1 MTLRERLFPLACFLF
16 LALPLAL
23 SAQDSPPDQAGGTAD
38 IAVQGYY
45 LGGNSQP
52 VTALSG
58 LDISFREY
66 LPKFGFLTG
75 NLEGYA
81 DSSRGRAG
89 NNSITAHDLRWKGRR
104 WTITAGDYTFRT
116 AIVPPPFTNYSYPEL
131 GARGAKLEMID
142 GLRQVTVFAG
152 EETLREGPR
161 ITFRV
166 HVPQFV
172 TGASVEQTF
181 GGRLLMGIR
190 YLRLS
195 SSQNEI
201 AANRFFFQQGAEFV
215 RTDSLSAQAAY
226 VAGGGLTLWADA
238 TLSHEAFAGS
248 AVFRQSVPF
257 SSLAGARW
265 KTKRVTVSANY
276 GRLSLSAL
284 PVLGFFFGDRKGPY
298 AEIRY
303 KVFGSFELFGSALRS
318 QNNLE
323 KNPAIINFSTQ
334 EVTGGANVTLPGAIG
349 LSGQYSKIGLRGDL
363 PSDPL
368 PNQRQRSDQSQV
380 SANRTIGNHS
390 LMLTARELNLD
401 SQNFRQKQRS
411 VELQDNLHFSRFVIG
426 GAVRGQQQNSG
437 GQLQNSVFVRG
448 SGQAR
453 FKHFSIYG
461 QFEAGNDLINKTLFA
476 TNTVNS
482 TVAGLQIPARRGWNL
497 QVEAFR
503 TTLLSTLN
511 PENILVLQ
519 THGVAVADILND
531 FNQWSFFV
539 HLSHRA
545 QWGAALPEGEFASN
559 HVVYGSIEGFVFEE
573 GGGTQGVANVA
584 IQMDKTRSVVT
595 DATGR
600 YRFEDVPEGAHA
612 VAIKTEELAADY
624 SPGANSPGSLLV
636 KPRAIARADLR
647 VVRAGSAIRGRVEGI
662 AKDDIGTVGLD
673 NVVINL
679 VPSGKYTTC
688 EYGGDFGFYNLS
700 EGKYVVSLATASLP
714 ENYVAVSSAEVEVE
728 VGSAAAAPYV
738 VFRLEKRIKQLPVR
752 RVFQSS
758 AN

>member
-226 VAGGGLTLWADA
+226 VAGGGLTL
-238 TLSHEAFAGS
+238 
-248 AVFRQSVPF
+248 
-257 SSLAGARW
+257 
-265 KTKRVTVSANY
+265 
-276 GRLSLSAL
+276 
-284 PVLGFFFGDRKGPY
+284 
-298 AEIRY
+298 
-303 KVFGSFELFGSALRS
+303 
-318 QNNLE
+318 
-323 KNPAIINFSTQ
+323 
-334 EVTGGANVTLPGAIG
+334 
-349 LSGQYSKIGLRGDL
+349 
-363 PSDPL
+363 
-368 PNQRQRSDQSQV
+368 
-380 SANRTIGNHS
+380 
-390 LMLTARELNLD
+390 
-401 SQNFRQKQRS
+401 
-411 VELQDNLHFSRFVIG
+411 
-426 GAVRGQQQNSG
+426 
-437 GQLQNSVFVRG
+437 
-448 SGQAR
+448 
-453 FKHFSIYG
+453 
-461 QFEAGNDLINKTLFA
+461 
-476 TNTVNS
+476 
-482 TVAGLQIPARRGWNL
+482 
-497 QVEAFR
+497 
-503 TTLLSTLN
+503 
-511 PENILVLQ
+511 
-519 THGVAVADILND
+519 
-531 FNQWSFFV
+531 
-539 HLSHRA
+539 
-545 QWGAALPEGEFASN
+545 
-559 HVVYGSIEGFVFEE
+559 
-573 GGGTQGVANVA
+573 
-584 IQMDKTRSVVT
+584 
-595 DATGR
+595 
-600 YRFEDVPEGAHA
+600 
-612 VAIKTEELAADY
+612 
-624 SPGANSPGSLLV
+624 
-636 KPRAIARADLR
+636 
-647 VVRAGSAIRGRVEGI
+647 
-662 AKDDIGTVGLD
+662 
-673 NVVINL
+673 
-679 VPSGKYTTC
+679 
-688 EYGGDFGFYNLS
+688 
-700 EGKYVVSLATASLP
+700 
-714 ENYVAVSSAEVEVE
+714 
-728 VGSAAAAPYV
+728 
-738 VFRLEKRIKQLPVR
+738 
-752 RVFQSS
+752 
-758 AN
+758 